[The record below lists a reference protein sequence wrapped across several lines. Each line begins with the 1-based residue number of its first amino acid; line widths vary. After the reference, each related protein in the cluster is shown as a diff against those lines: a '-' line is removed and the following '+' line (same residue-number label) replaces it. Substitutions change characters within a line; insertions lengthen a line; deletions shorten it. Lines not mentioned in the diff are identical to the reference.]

1 MEDSNRLKGT
11 VKVLL
16 AIKAHVDD
24 CCISKYSDHIPHQAT
39 EGSDDSLV
47 TRLKLDYGSMHRI

>member
-11 VKVLL
+11 VKVLP
-16 AIKAHVDD
+16 AKKAHVDD
-24 CCISKYSDHIPHQAT
+24 CCISKYSDHIPDQAT
-39 EGSDDSLV
+39 EGSDSLV